1 MTDRWRQEL
10 GHDGR
15 VRIRLRLLS
24 AGEGGRDQHLQSGF
38 KAEWTLPGSSAP
50 AAAPI
55 DLTGRL
61 RSLRP
66 GTEAVVV
73 AHPMEPER
81 WHALAPGTA
90 VELAGSKGRRLGLG
104 VVEAVEDVP
113 DHPVAPRAVPAPDP
127 RLAALAARHRSGH
140 PGRPHPVRSLRRAG

>member
-10 GHDGR
+10 AHDGR

-24 AGEGGRDQHLQSGF
+24 AGEGGRDQHLQTGF
-38 KAEWTLPGSSAP
+38 KAEWTLPGSP
-50 AAAPI
+50 TPTAAPI
-55 DLTGRL
+55 DLSRGL

-66 GTEAVVV
+66 GAEATVV

-81 WHALAPGTA
+81 WHGLAPGTA
-90 VELAGSKGRRLGLG
+90 VELTGAKGRRLGLG

-113 DHPVAPRAVPAPDP
+113 DHPVALRAVAAPDP
-127 RLAALAARHRSGH
+127 RLAALARRGR